1 MHKSIWKCQYLP
13 SNGQASVQR
22 VLLVLFVGTLGA
34 ESNISESAR
43 DDWFDWNSVKALGVS
58 FALIIG
64 MVGNCHFPQSKW
76 FRHKYAIAKNTINA
90 IVDMVPHDK
99 NLIVLATLC
108 NLWRLNFSLMSV
120 TFIPPVFSF
129 AIDSRNVSSSSFC
142 VSDIHFHVISF
153 TVESTRIDFVS
164 YSPICLLRLNT

>member
-1 MHKSIWKCQYLP
+1 MHKSIWKCQCLP

-22 VLLVLFVGTLGA
+22 ALLVLFVGTLGA
-34 ESNISESAR
+34 ESNISELAR
-43 DDWFDWNSVKALGVS
+43 DDWFDWNSVKALGFS

-90 IVDMVPHDK
+90 IVDMVPHDT
-99 NLIVLATLC
+99 NLLVLATLC

-129 AIDSRNVSSSSFC
+129 AIDSRNVSSSSIC
-142 VSDIHFHVISF
+142 VSDIHFHVISLLLNQLG
-153 TVESTRIDFVS
+153 STSFRILQFAYYV
-164 YSPICLLRLNT
+164 